1 MQKFFL
7 LVQLNLQLS
16 LQFASRVLFIIKELI
31 FLLTQKLRDS
41 HQMIREFENVID
53 LKEIQEAQDI
63 EIWVLRLLQT
73 PLHCVGGT
81 VNLVIV
87 AALDSFSG

>member
-1 MQKFFL
+1 
-7 LVQLNLQLS
+7 
-16 LQFASRVLFIIKELI
+16 
-31 FLLTQKLRDS
+31 
-41 HQMIREFENVID
+41 MIREFENVID
-53 LKEIQEAQDI
+53 VKEKQETYDI

-87 AALDSFSG
+87 AALENCLG

>member
-1 MQKFFL
+1 
-7 LVQLNLQLS
+7 
-16 LQFASRVLFIIKELI
+16 
-31 FLLTQKLRDS
+31 
-41 HQMIREFENVID
+41 MIREFENVID
-53 LKEIQEAQDI
+53 LKEKQEAQDI

-87 AALDSFSG
+87 AALDSFQVRIEP